1 MAPGARINMDNGR
14 AWPWAFAPD
23 TLHVQL
29 AAARLAM
36 NHTADSRNTQLD
48 RLALALAV
56 FKHYVEIKNYAQLL
70 DNNLR

>member
-1 MAPGARINMDNGR
+1 
-14 AWPWAFAPD
+14 
-23 TLHVQL
+23 
-29 AAARLAM
+29 M

-70 DNNLR
+70 DNNPR

>member
-1 MAPGARINMDNGR
+1 
-14 AWPWAFAPD
+14 
-23 TLHVQL
+23 
-29 AAARLAM
+29 M

-48 RLALALAV
+48 RLALAV